1 MNRNTLISLLA
12 IVVII
17 GGILYYLNNSAGEPD
32 LLSQQATSTPVT
44 TGTEATSTP
53 ATSGGTT
60 TGTGL
65 NASVQTVTVTYTDQG
80 FSPATITIR
89 RGSRVRFVNATSESM
104 WVASAQHPTHT
115 TYSGTSRTEHC
126 PDTAGTAFDQ
136 CAAGNSFTFTFNK
149 VGSWKYHNHMDSE
162 DVGTIVVRQ

>member
-1 MNRNTLISLLA
+1 MNRNTLIGLLA

-32 LLSQQATSTPVT
+32 FLSQQGTSTPVT
-44 TGTEATSTP
+44 MGTEATSTP
-53 ATSGGTT
+53 ATGGSTT

-80 FSPATITIR
+80 FSPTTITIK
-89 RGSRVRFVNATSESM
+89 RGSKVRFVNATSESM
-104 WVASAQHPTHT
+104 WVASDQHPTHT
-115 TYSGTSRTEHC
+115 AYSGTSRTEHC

-149 VGSWKYHNHMDSE
+149 VGSWKYHNHSE
-162 DVGTIVVRQ
+162 SDEGGTIIVTQ